1 MKILIET
8 KISNFTIALQSKNG
22 RLKKPYLK
30 KKMISQTN
38 FLRLKKYPTNF
49 LFQEIFRL
57 DVNYMNPIKL
67 PIFPKELYMDS
78 SQLHKGLEKI
88 SDFAVSKYLI
98 QDLTSIKP
106 KNIFKNIL
114 STPNKI
120 FTIISES
127 KSSYFTKND

>member
-1 MKILIET
+1 
-8 KISNFTIALQSKNG
+8 
-22 RLKKPYLK
+22 
-30 KKMISQTN
+30 MISQSN

-49 LFQEIFRL
+49 LFKEIFRL
-57 DVNYMNPIKL
+57 EVNYMNPIKL
-67 PIFPKELYMDS
+67 PIFPKELFLDS

-114 STPNKI
+114 STPKKM
-120 FTIISES
+120 FTIISQS
-127 KSSYFTKND
+127 RSSYFANND